1 MTNLYQKSLQAL
13 FLALITSTSWGQNV
27 PNQAQGV
34 PTQELIHYWNFN
46 NNASISTLTTATSSV
61 VSGAAINAV
70 AGGSSVIEL
79 DGTGQNFSVQNL
91 NARNSDVAGTHL
103 RFNLPIGG
111 ALVFNVPTTGYDDVI
126 VKFATRRSSSGAGT
140 QSWYYS
146 TNGTDYTL
154 LQTVTPNNGDPA
166 LVSLDFSAIAAA
178 DNNANFKLKVEF
190 SEAPGSTAGNN
201 RFDNFTVEGVVSA
214 APDTA
219 APTVAFTPTNSSVN
233 VSTTPIIRIVFNENI
248 RLVNND
254 PINNVNVDALVE
266 LKLNDA
272 SGASASF
279 DATIN
284 GKEIL
289 ISPLVPLLRGQK
301 YYLAILPNV
310 IEDESN
316 NILTTTQSATFTTQS
331 PTIAYKSSFV
341 TVDENSGT
349 LNFELTL
356 TSPFTSSV
364 DLVVKTAPFSTADD
378 KDFTLVT
385 KTLTFDANST
395 TSQIVTIPIIDD
407 TDLEQQAE
415 YFVLSLENANGISV
429 TGTTTATVYIKDNDR
444 LAPVPNNA
452 INLNYIGSFDPSG
465 SNTSTCEIVVHDPT
479 SQKLFTTSAIA
490 GFLDIVDFTNP
501 SAPIVVK
508 TIDMNPYGGVT
519 SVAVKN
525 GVLAVASPNDNE
537 QLDGSVV
544 FFNTDGD
551 FIKQVTVG
559 ALPDMITFTP
569 DGTKVMTANEGQPSV
584 DYTVDPE
591 GSVSIIDLTG
601 GVANLSQSNVT
612 TLNFT
617 AYNAQEAAL
626 MASGVRKVKS
636 TSTLSQDFEPEY
648 ITIDSNSNK
657 AWVALQEN
665 NAIAEINLTNNT
677 ITSVWALGTKDISKP
692 GNGFDVSDNNGQVL
706 IANWPVQAFFIP
718 DAIANYTANGTNY
731 IVTANE
737 GDEKEYGSYT
747 ERVAVGSM
755 TLDPAVFPNA
765 AVLKQSNNLGR
776 FRATNANGNTDA
788 DAEFEAINCV
798 GTRSFSIFDA
808 TTKQIVYDSGDDF
821 EMYTASNYPTIFNAD
836 HTSSNATKNRSRAK
850 GPEPEGVT
858 TAVIGSKTFA
868 FISLERVGGVMV
880 YDVTDPTAVKFAD
893 YKNSRSTSAYAGD
906 NGPEGITYIAADK
919 SATGKAYILVANE
932 ISGTITIFEVTD
944 PSLSNNEITSAP
956 KTFNI
961 FPNPS
966 ETGIVYFNRVADY
979 DLFDI
984 SGKLIQ
990 SEKEALT
997 INTAS
1002 LKTGIY
1008 FVKTGEGIVKKLI
1021 VK

>member
-1 MTNLYQKSLQAL
+1 MTNLYQKSLQGL
-13 FLALITSTSWGQNV
+13 FLSLLASTSWGQNV
-27 PNQAQGV
+27 PNQTQGV
-34 PTQELIHYWNFN
+34 PQELIHYWNFN
-46 NNASISTLTTATSSV
+46 DNSSISTQTAVSSSV
-61 VSGAAINAV
+61 VNGAAINAV
-70 AGGSSVIEL
+70 AGGTSII
-79 DGTGQNFSVQNL
+79 DFANGTGQNFDVQNL
-91 NARNSDVAGTHL
+91 NARNSDPSGAHL
-103 RFNLPIGG
+103 RFNNPIGG
-111 ALVFNVPTTGYDDVI
+111 ALVFNVPTTGFDDII
-126 VKFATRRSSSGAGT
+126 VKFATRRSGSGAGT
-140 QSWYYS
+140 QSWSYS
-146 TNGTDYTL
+146 TDGTSYTP

-166 LVSLDFSAIAAA
+166 LASLDFSSISAA

-201 RFDNFTVEGVVSA
+201 RFDNFTVEGVISA

-219 APTVAFTPTNSSVN
+219 APTVAFTPTNSSTK
-233 VSTTPIIRIVFNENI
+233 VSTTPVIKIAFNENI

-254 PINNVNVDALVE
+254 AINNANVDALVE

-272 SGASASF
+272 TGTSALF

-289 ISPLVPLLRGQK
+289 ITPIVPLLKGQK
-301 YYLAILPNV
+301 YYFAILPNV

-316 NILTTTQSATFTTQS
+316 NVLTTTQSASFTTES
-331 PTIAYKSSFV
+331 PTVAIKSTFL

-356 TSPFTSSV
+356 TSPSASTI
-364 DLVVKTAPFSTADD
+364 DLVVKKAPFSTADEN
-378 KDFTLVT
+378 DFTLAT
-385 KTLTFDANST
+385 QTLQFDANST
-395 TSQIVTIPIIDD
+395 ASQIITIPIIDD
-407 TDLEQQAE
+407 TDQEQQAE
-415 YFVLSLENANGISV
+415 YFVLSLENANGIMV
-429 TGTTTATVYIKDNDR
+429 TGSTTATLYIKDNDR

-465 SNTSTCEIVVHDPT
+465 ANTSTCEIVVHDPA

-490 GFLDIVDFTNP
+490 GFLDVIDFNDPTNP
-501 SAPIVVK
+501 TVVK

-525 GVLAVASPNDNE
+525 GILAVASPNDNE

-544 FFNTDGD
+544 FFNTNGD

-617 AYNAQEAAL
+617 AYNSQEATL

-636 TSTLSQDFEPEY
+636 TSTLSQDLEPEY

-677 ITSVWALGTKDISKP
+677 ISSVWALGTKDISKP

-747 ERVAVGSM
+747 ERVAVSAM

-765 AVLKQSNNLGR
+765 AVLKQTHNLGR

-788 DAEFEAINCV
+788 DAEFETINCV

-821 EMYTASNYPTIFNAD
+821 EMYTASNYPTLFNAD

-858 TAVIGSKTFA
+858 TAIIGGKTFA

-880 YDVTDPTAVKFAD
+880 YDVTDPTAVKFVD

-919 SATGKAYILVANE
+919 SATGKPYILVANE
-932 ISGTITIFEVTD
+932 ISGTITVFEIND
-944 PSLSNNEITSAP
+944 SNLSNNEVTSTP
-956 KTFNI
+956 KTFAI

-966 ETGIVYFNRVADY
+966 ESGIVYFNRVADY
-979 DLFDI
+979 DLYDM

-990 SEKEALT
+990 TKKEALT
-997 INTAS
+997 IDTAS

-1008 FVKTGEGIVKKLI
+1008 FVKTSEGMVQKLVVK
-1021 VK
+1021 